1 MSEAKQTAK
10 LALEALEDKK
20 AMDVRILDITHVST
34 LADYFMIASGSNR
47 NQVQAM
53 ADNVEEVLGKA
64 GVHPKQIEGYQTAN
78 WILMDYGDVVI
89 HIFDEENRLFY
100 DLERIWRDGKV
111 VEKKR
116 LCKLGGK
123 RRRKSGT
130 VQRKADGV
138 LCAFLVFGTHMIKKK
153 GEYHTMKK

>member
-53 ADNVEEVLGKA
+53 ADNVEEGLGKA
-64 GVHPKQIEGYQTAN
+64 GWDRYRTINVKYAGQ
-78 WILMDYGDVVI
+78 VVCT
-89 HIFDEENRLFY
+89 E
-100 DLERIWRDGKV
+100 W
-111 VEKKR
+111 
-116 LCKLGGK
+116 
-123 RRRKSGT
+123 
-130 VQRKADGV
+130 
-138 LCAFLVFGTHMIKKK
+138 
-153 GEYHTMKK
+153 

>member
-64 GVHPKQIEGYQTAN
+64 GVHPNRSKA
-78 WILMDYGDVVI
+78 MD
-89 HIFDEENRLFY
+89 
-100 DLERIWRDGKV
+100 
-111 VEKKR
+111 
-116 LCKLGGK
+116 CKLDSDGL
-123 RRRKSGT
+123 RRYLSST
-130 VQRKADGV
+130 S
-138 LCAFLVFGTHMIKKK
+138 
-153 GEYHTMKK
+153 

>member
-53 ADNVEEVLGKA
+53 ADRRW
-64 GVHPKQIEGYQTAN
+64 QT
-78 WILMDYGDVVI
+78 
-89 HIFDEENRLFY
+89 
-100 DLERIWRDGKV
+100 
-111 VEKKR
+111 
-116 LCKLGGK
+116 
-123 RRRKSGT
+123 T
-130 VQRKADGV
+130 
-138 LCAFLVFGTHMIKKK
+138 
-153 GEYHTMKK
+153 

>member
-64 GVHPKQIEGYQTAN
+64 GVHP
-78 WILMDYGDVVI
+78 
-89 HIFDEENRLFY
+89 RLS
-100 DLERIWRDGKV
+100 DRKLDSDG
-111 VEKKR
+111 
-116 LCKLGGK
+116 L
-123 RRRKSGT
+123 RRCCHPHLR
-130 VQRKADGV
+130 
-138 LCAFLVFGTHMIKKK
+138 
-153 GEYHTMKK
+153 

>member
-53 ADNVEEVLGKA
+53 ADEAQEKLYKA
-64 GVHPKQIEGYQTAN
+64 GYEAKQAANANRSKAIRPQT
-78 WILMDYGDVVI
+78 G
-89 HIFDEENRLFY
+89 F
-100 DLERIWRDGKV
+100 
-111 VEKKR
+111 
-116 LCKLGGK
+116 
-123 RRRKSGT
+123 
-130 VQRKADGV
+130 
-138 LCAFLVFGTHMIKKK
+138 
-153 GEYHTMKK
+153 

>member
-53 ADNVEEVLGKA
+53 ADNVEEVLKKPAYIQNRSKA
-64 GVHPKQIEGYQTAN
+64 IRPQT
-78 WILMDYGDVVI
+78 G
-89 HIFDEENRLFY
+89 F
-100 DLERIWRDGKV
+100 
-111 VEKKR
+111 
-116 LCKLGGK
+116 
-123 RRRKSGT
+123 
-130 VQRKADGV
+130 
-138 LCAFLVFGTHMIKKK
+138 
-153 GEYHTMKK
+153 

>member
-34 LADYFMIASGSNR
+34 LADYFMIAS
-47 NQVQAM
+47 
-53 ADNVEEVLGKA
+53 
-64 GVHPKQIEGYQTAN
+64 EGYQTAN

-100 DLERIWRDGKV
+100 DLERIWRDGRV
-111 VEKKR
+111 VEKEEI
-116 LCKLGGK
+116 
-123 RRRKSGT
+123 
-130 VQRKADGV
+130 
-138 LCAFLVFGTHMIKKK
+138 M
-153 GEYHTMKK
+153 

>member
-64 GVHPKQIEGYQTAN
+64 GVHPT
-78 WILMDYGDVVI
+78 DR
-89 HIFDEENRLFY
+89 RLS
-100 DLERIWRDGKV
+100 DRKLDSDG
-111 VEKKR
+111 
-116 LCKLGGK
+116 L
-123 RRRKSGT
+123 RRCCHPH
-130 VQRKADGV
+130 
-138 LCAFLVFGTHMIKKK
+138 L
-153 GEYHTMKK
+153 